1 MTHSAA
7 SAAPLRCRCEIPTA
21 FAFRHSLW
29 MTPAL
34 LGLGA
39 LSWVSFVY
47 LAARMTTPRTVALA
61 AGLTV
66 AGLITGFW
74 PAADIDTRGVL
85 LVFTWA
91 AAVVSAFIVNP
102 AYHRHR
108 WVRDGRCRCGSAS
121 LQGRGD
127 PSGVQPAT
135 GGAGHPHAPYA
146 PHARPQ
152 VDMPVIQ
159 DVIDRNPTPRG
170 PERGRRP

>member
-7 SAAPLRCRCEIPTA
+7 SATPLRCRCEIPTA

-29 MTPAL
+29 MIPTL

-66 AGLITGFW
+66 AGLIAGFW
-74 PAADIDTRGVL
+74 PAADTDTRGVL

-102 AYHRHR
+102 AYYRHR
-108 WVRDGRCRCGSAS
+108 WANTGRCRCGAVSP
-121 LQGRGD
+121 QGRGD
-127 PSGVQPAT
+127 RSD
-135 GGAGHPHAPYA
+135 
-146 PHARPQ
+146 ARPGTSVAGQ
-152 VDMPVIQ
+152 PRALRTRPRGDMPVIQ
-159 DVIDRNPTPRG
+159 DVIDRYPASHG
-170 PERGRRP
+170 PEGKRRP